1 MPRVDRLGI
10 TVSLVTLGLLLSIL
24 VTLPSRILSFWVLGS
39 QLSLNLTGPVQL
51 GIIMV
56 GLVAA
61 GVDALVRTH
70 PRMHDR
76 SLAYTATFWVLPSV
90 LVLAI
95 QVLLRDLTWMGLKLV
110 LVGLAGVMLI
120 IVMGAQYL
128 TIESGRPALSQR
140 AVGAQ
145 CCYLHCSPSFSL
157 SRSIPRG
164 CAVILSATSVLLISG
179 MLALDLFRIPPN
191 KAWRTWLYAGLVALT
206 MGQLT
211 WALNYARI
219 DARVGGA
226 FLLLVFY
233 VLSGIIQQYLWRRL
247 TGRMLLEYAF
257 VGLIGMA
264 LCERSRPLDARLI
277 RKKVQGARLL

>member
-10 TVSLVTLGLLLSIL
+10 TVSLVMLGLLLSIL
-24 VTLPSRILSFWVLGS
+24 VALPSRALYFWVFGS
-39 QLSLNLTGPVQL
+39 HLSLNFTGPVQL

-56 GLVAA
+56 GLTSA

-76 SLAYTATFWVLPSV
+76 SLAYTATFWFLPSI
-90 LVLAI
+90 LVLAT
-95 QVLLRDLTWMGLKLV
+95 QVVLRDLGWMGLRLALV
-110 LVGLAGVMLI
+110 ALAGFLLT
-120 IVMGAQYL
+120 IVMGAQFL
-128 TIESGRPALSQR
+128 TIEPESWRFRNARLVLNATAYVAALFLFVTVYTSR
-140 AVGAQ
+140 
-145 CCYLHCSPSFSL
+145 LRSL
-157 SRSIPRG
+157 
-164 CAVILSATSVLLISG
+164 LSATAILLVSG
-179 MLALDLFRIPPN
+179 MLALELFRIPPN

-211 WALNYARI
+211 WALNYVRL

-247 TGRMLLEYAF
+247 SRRMLLEYAF
-257 VGLIGMA
+257 VGLMGMA
-264 LCERSRPLDARLI
+264 LVSGLARW
-277 RKKVQGARLL
+277 LLG

>member
-24 VTLPSRILSFWVLGS
+24 VALPSRILSFWVLGS
-39 QLSLNLTGPVQL
+39 QLSVNLTGPVQL

-128 TIESGRPALSQR
+128 TIESEDRRFRNARLVLNVVIYIVALFFFVTVYTSR
-140 AVGAQ
+140 
-145 CCYLHCSPSFSL
+145 LRSL
-157 SRSIPRG
+157 
-164 CAVILSATSVLLISG
+164 LSATSVLLISG

-264 LCERSRPLDARLI
+264 LLSGLARWML
-277 RKKVQGARLL
+277 G